1 MTSGADPYLLHIPAS
16 TSCHRKRA
24 ITKQEGLP
32 MLPIALIASALLLV
46 WFASQLRGRS
56 EEPAL
61 SDVKH
66 VSGVSPAGAM
76 RTVSA
81 TTTAHGPEVVA
92 LVLRVQNVDCACE
105 NARKFADKTF
115 RVADAPKLPF
125 KDCGRVDCRCR
136 YERIANR
143 RKANGERRIN
153 ANRREEIRFE
163 MKDDRRSGKDRRQT
177 NNVWKQPV

>member
-1 MTSGADPYLLHIPAS
+1 
-16 TSCHRKRA
+16 
-24 ITKQEGLP
+24 
-32 MLPIALIASALLLV
+32 MLSISLIATAMLLALFVALT
-46 WFASQLRGRS
+46 RYRS
-56 EEPAL
+56 EEAVV
-61 SDVKH
+61 SDTKH
-66 VSGVSPAGAM
+66 FSGVSPVGAV
-76 RTVSA
+76 RAVPG
-81 TTTAHGPEVVA
+81 TAHGPEIVA
-92 LVLRVQNVDCACE
+92 LVLRVQNVDCACD

-143 RKANGERRIN
+143 RKPGERRVT

>member
-1 MTSGADPYLLHIPAS
+1 
-16 TSCHRKRA
+16 
-24 ITKQEGLP
+24 
-32 MLPIALIASALLLV
+32 MLSIALIAAALVLAWFVSLLR
-46 WFASQLRGRS
+46 QHP
-56 EEPAL
+56 EEAVV
-61 SDVKH
+61 SNTKH
-66 VSGVSPAGAM
+66 FSGVSPVGAVRPVAG
-76 RTVSA
+76 
-81 TTTAHGPEVVA
+81 TAAGHGPEIVA
-92 LVLRVQNVDCACE
+92 LVLRVQNVDCACD

-125 KDCGRVDCRCR
+125 KDCGRVDCSCR

-143 RKANGERRIN
+143 RKPGERRVN